1 MKTARFSAAERGQS
15 TLVHDPATGLT
26 HLSEESIPAG
36 RVVLDPRLVSS
47 LPVVVPRDHHGDFP
61 LSVCWSPIIRC
72 NLHCPHCLDDKTVP
86 EAGPSE
92 RARIAEVIGAAGVL
106 GVDISGGEPLLLGDL
121 ADLSRLLSRRGSV
134 VSVTTNGWHLRRRA
148 AALAEHID
156 AVRVSLDG
164 PAALVHDVWRG
175 EGSFSRA
182 VEGIRAAVTAGMRVQ
197 IQTVLMG
204 STRRFAQEV
213 VHLAAELGVNGV
225 TFLQMLPIGE
235 GTRLGPS
242 EMLTDEAARELVREL
257 AVPSPTTV
265 RLRTRGDAGGFTVV
279 RADGRIWRNGYPAE
293 GISGLRPLRIADDL
307 ALTGPDGSA

>member
-1 MKTARFSAAERGQS
+1 MKTARFSAAERGEA

-26 HLSEESIPAG
+26 HLSEERGPAG
-36 RVVLDPRLVSS
+36 RVVLDPRLVAS
-47 LPVVVPRDHHGDFP
+47 LPVVVPREQHGDFP
-61 LSVCWSPIIRC
+61 LSICWSPVVRC
-72 NLHCPHCLDDKTVP
+72 NLHCPHCLDDKTVA
-86 EAGPSE
+86 EAGPVD

-121 ADLSRLLSRRGSV
+121 ADLSRRLSRRGSV

-164 PAALVHDVWRG
+164 PTASAHDVWRG

-182 VEGIRAAVTAGMRVQ
+182 VDGIRAAVTAGMRVQ

-204 STRRFAQEV
+204 STRNFAQEV
-213 VHLAAELGVNGV
+213 VNLAAALGANGV

-235 GTRLGPS
+235 GTRLRAS

-257 AVPSPTTV
+257 AVPPPTTV

>member
-26 HLSEESIPAG
+26 HLSEEKLLPG
-36 RVVLDPRLVSS
+36 RVMLDPRLVSG
-47 LPVVVPRDHHGDFP
+47 LPTVVPRDHHGDFP
-61 LSVCWSPIIRC
+61 LSICWSPVVRC
-72 NLHCPHCLDDKTVP
+72 NLHCPHCLDDKTVA
-86 EAGPSE
+86 EAGPTE
-92 RARIAEVIGAAGVL
+92 RVRIAEVIGAADVL

-121 ADLSRLLSRRGSV
+121 ADLSHHLSRGGSV

-164 PAALVHDVWRG
+164 PAASVHDVWRG
-175 EGSFSRA
+175 EGSFTRA
-182 VEGIRAAVTAGMRVQ
+182 VDGIRAAVTAGMRVQ
-197 IQTVLMG
+197 IQTVLMA
-204 STRRFAQEV
+204 STRGYAQEV
-213 VHLAAELGVNGV
+213 VYLAAELGANGV

-242 EMLTDEAARELVREL
+242 EMLTDKEAQELVREL
-257 AVPSPTTV
+257 AVPQGITM

-293 GISGLRPLRIADDL
+293 GILGLRPLRIADDL

>member
-1 MKTARFSAAERGQS
+1 MKTARFSTAERGQS

-26 HLSEESIPAG
+26 HLSEERIPAG

-47 LPVVVPRDHHGDFP
+47 LPTVVPRDHHGDFP
-61 LSVCWSPIIRC
+61 LSICWSPIVRC
-72 NLHCPHCLDDKTVP
+72 NLQCPHCLDDKTVL
-86 EAGPSE
+86 EAGPAD
-92 RARIAEVIGAAGVL
+92 RARVAEVIGAADVL

-121 ADLSRLLSRRGSV
+121 ADLSRLLNRRGCV

-164 PAALVHDVWRG
+164 PAASVHDVWRG

-182 VEGIRAAVTAGMRVQ
+182 VDGIRAAVTAGMRVQ
-197 IQTVLMG
+197 IQTVLMA
-204 STRRFAQEV
+204 STRSFAQEV
-213 VHLAAELGVNGV
+213 VYLAAELGANGV

-235 GTRLGPS
+235 GTCLGPS
-242 EMLTDEAARELVREL
+242 EMLTDEAAQELVHEL
-257 AVPSPTTV
+257 AVSQRTTV

-293 GISGLRPLRIADDL
+293 GISGLRPLRVADDL